1 VRPVGW
7 HDWAATETGVV
18 VLSVAA
24 LPLTVLVAG
33 ALTGRRT
40 RHGTPRGEAW
50 RRSLLEVGLVHGTLP
65 WICLTLLPGPRA
77 GDVTGAVS
85 LVPLRDLATMS
96 TVQVVGNLLVFAAV
110 GLLAPLRFAAMR
122 SLPRVLAVAA
132 LGSLVIETAQYVL
145 RLDRVSSVDDIL
157 LNTTGAGLAALLSL
171 PWVPPVRVQ
180 ARQVAR

>member
-1 VRPVGW
+1 
-7 HDWAATETGVV
+7 
-18 VLSVAA
+18 
-24 LPLTVLVAG
+24 
-33 ALTGRRT
+33 
-40 RHGTPRGEAW
+40 
-50 RRSLLEVGLVHGTLP
+50 
-65 WICLTLLPGPRA
+65 
-77 GDVTGAVS
+77 VS
-85 LVPLRDLATMS
+85 LVPLLDLATMS